1 MTIIAAMK
9 KDGQVWMV
17 SDQLTSWGSFVRSDS
32 TRVGKVRAL
41 KHALIGTAGR
51 VIYNNALGLAA
62 RKDSKFY
69 NMRFDN
75 EEDVLEFYVAFFKF
89 MQDQFKLG
97 NSDANEVQRLSW
109 SQFLIVTP
117 SKMFTVS
124 AYRDVMEYDNY
135 AAIGSGEELMYGAM
149 HALNGFLQ
157 DPKEILE
164 RAYETTIHFVSNC
177 GGPLKICNVAEA
189 LKAEA
194 KEHTVQVRKKAKA
207 TAKATAAKAATK
219 SAAAKAAKKAAPK
232 TAAKATVKATAK
244 TAKATKAK
252 APTKAKATTKAKTTG
267 RKSPKKK

>member
-32 TRVGKVRAL
+32 TRIGKVRAF

-62 RKDSKFY
+62 RKDSKLY

-75 EEDVLEFYVAFFKF
+75 EEDVLEFYVTFFKF
-89 MQDQFKLG
+89 MQDNFKLG

-117 SKMFTVS
+117 TKMFTVS

-149 HALNGFLQ
+149 HALNGFLH

-177 GGPLKICNVAEA
+177 GGPLKISNVAEA
-189 LKAEA
+189 LKVEA
-194 KEHTVQVRKKAKA
+194 KEHSIQVRKKAKVAAKASAVKTASKSA
-207 TAKATAAKAATK
+207 TAKKPASKTAKTATK
-219 SAAAKAAKKAAPK
+219 ASVAKTK
-232 TAAKATVKATAK
+232 TAAKSK
-244 TAKATKAK
+244 TAKAKT
-252 APTKAKATTKAKTTG
+252 TTKAKTKATG